1 MTSEAIARLRRAWQD
16 EVARNGVFAYG
27 TVVEQYPLDGRLCPR
42 CEAPVRWDEG
52 RWQCPACGAMPPP
65 DEQPG
70 GGHA

>member
-1 MTSEAIARLRRAWQD
+1 MNSDQVRRWQAEWQAD
-16 EVARNGVFAYG
+16 VAKNGIFAYG

-42 CEAPVRWDEG
+42 CEAAVRWDEG

-70 GGHA
+70 GRHA